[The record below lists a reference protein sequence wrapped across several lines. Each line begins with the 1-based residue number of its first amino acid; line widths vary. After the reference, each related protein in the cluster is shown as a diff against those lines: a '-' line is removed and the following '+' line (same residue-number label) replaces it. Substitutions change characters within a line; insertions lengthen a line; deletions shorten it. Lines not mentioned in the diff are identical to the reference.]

1 MINDQHFIRSG
12 SYSNKKDDILTHS
25 SSSNFLFH
33 IRYYVYDIIFEG
45 LKFTKFNKN
54 DKWLKDEN
62 RDKKKCLPD
71 HCPVWQ
77 AIL

>member
-54 DKWLKDEN
+54 DK
-62 RDKKKCLPD
+62 
-71 HCPVWQ
+71 
-77 AIL
+77 